1 MIRGP
6 VAPLRKVKTFEEL
19 AYGSKPPKITV
30 PFRPGLYL
38 DGLAEG
44 NVFSVTNAE
53 LSQLGLLTNM
63 TKQAARVEQAR
74 ATEQLLQNVGVPYQ
88 AGTTAGDVDMP
99 VAPLEAQAQRRSEA
113 AAASAAEQLARQA
126 AEREARMGSMRRAL
140 STVVGSAARAA
151 NALLRQ
157 PAPEPMQ
164 ERLQMRILDAERAA
178 MEVNRLPLAGPIFDE
193 ETLQRERA
201 RSAGMLLGQPS
212 TLALPAP
219 PLFTEEQMRREPR
232 GLIFG
237 NAVPALMDAPRQMAV
252 DSGERSIV
260 ALAPPPGRVGMAD
273 PSTEAAPLVPTIPR
287 FIIHSPGPS
296 PSQRPRSQSSIS
308 SLEPL
313 TPEAAAREAA
323 SNQRTLDWL
332 TQAGRSPDFI
342 MDNLIARND
351 ARRRGRTR
359 SRRPLQDGE
368 AIAGPMTLQRP
379 LALADRPDR
388 ENIAGPMSLQR
399 PLAMGDRP
407 DREFIAGPMR
417 SVTAGTL
424 ARR

>member
-6 VAPLRKVKTFEEL
+6 TAPLRKVKTFEEL
-19 AYGSKPPKITV
+19 AYGSKPPKIKV

-38 DGLAEG
+38 DGLPEG
-44 NVFSVTNAE
+44 NVYSISNAE
-53 LSQLGLLTNM
+53 LSQLGLLSNL

-99 VAPLEAQAQRRSEA
+99 VGPLEAQAQRRSEA
-113 AAASAAEQLARQA
+113 AAARAAEQLARQVE
-126 AEREARMGSMRRAL
+126 EREGRLGSMRRAL

-164 ERLQMRILDAERAA
+164 ERLQLRILDAERAA

-201 RSAGMLLGQPS
+201 RSAGLPLGQPS
-212 TLALPAP
+212 VLALPAP
-219 PLFTEEQMRREPR
+219 PLFTEEQMQREPR

-237 NAVPALMDAPRQMAV
+237 NAVPALMDAPRQIAV
-252 DSGERSIV
+252 DSGERSLV

-273 PSTEAAPLVPTIPR
+273 ASTAAAPLVPTIPR
-287 FIIHSPGPS
+287 FIIHTPGPS
-296 PSQRPRSQSSIS
+296 PTREKRQQSQSPIS
-308 SLEPL
+308 SIEPL
-313 TPEAAAREAA
+313 TPRSSAREAA
-323 SNQRTLDWL
+323 SNQRTLDWF
-332 TQAGRSPDFI
+332 TQAGLSPDRI
-342 MDNLIARND
+342 LNSLLVRNE

-359 SRRPLQDGE
+359 SRRAQPDT
-368 AIAGPMTLQRP
+368 PVPPQRP
-379 LALADRPDR
+379 LAMADRPDR
-388 ENIAGPMSLQR
+388 ELIAGPMSLRR

-407 DREFIAGPMR
+407 DRESIPGPMT

-424 ARR
+424 ARRRVE